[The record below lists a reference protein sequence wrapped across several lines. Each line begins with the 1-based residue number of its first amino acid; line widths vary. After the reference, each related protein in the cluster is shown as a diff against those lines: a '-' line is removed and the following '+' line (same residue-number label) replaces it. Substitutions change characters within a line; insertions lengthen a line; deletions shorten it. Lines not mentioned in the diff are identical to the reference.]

1 VRLRAERVGTDE
13 SFDRASAL
21 LEELLSRLSEP
32 GLRLATV
39 AAVAG
44 CAPFVGGFIVFIVSR
59 IGPASTVAGLAKCP
73 TLTLTGYPCPS
84 CGGTRAFASVAARDG
99 QWREYNGPLVLY
111 AAALAASA
119 AVLVAVPRGRRNAI
133 AEALRRHQGELREH
147 PFAMITALIVLA
159 IPPWRAAMRSARG
172 QT

>member
-1 VRLRAERVGTDE
+1 VRPRAKRARADE
-13 SFDRASAL
+13 PFGCAL
-21 LEELLSRLSEP
+21 IRLGESRSRLSEP
-32 GLRLATV
+32 GLALAAA

-44 CAPFVGGFIVFIVSR
+44 CAPFVGGFILSR
-59 IGPASTVAGLAKCP
+59 IGPVARVAGILRCP

-133 AEALRRHQGELREH
+133 AEALRRHQSELRGH